1 MKLGNKIRKYRQ
13 LNDMSQKELGMKVG
27 FSATTADS
35 RIRKYESDA
44 MAPKADIRAKIA
56 EALNIDLEAI
66 SDIDVSSF
74 TDIMYVLFEL
84 EEEYGL
90 KIEKKDGKTYIVL
103 DDSNKDL
110 EPLISFLT
118 VWKGKADDLAN
129 DSRRTEEEKMQAK
142 HEYDVWKSHF
152 ATDINDYYA
161 KKEKEIT
168 DYYKKSV
175 SSYKGKYAETTSDI
189 VRLLRKIVE
198 SGLSLSTKTKHIQ
211 YGMLANGFTFRANE
225 LLNPPTDESKKLFSQ
240 FLAELEHFKA
250 LGADVY
256 TDVQIPDGSFTITYY
271 IVISSF
277 SLIVSHINDF
287 LRHYATIQDQ
297 SEFSKEAFE
306 DSFEVDL
313 ETFNNNIEYEIKNSP
328 HLADN

>member
-90 KIEKKDGKTYIVL
+90 KIEKKDGKTSIVL

-152 ATDINDYYA
+152 ATDIND
-161 KKEKEIT
+161 
-168 DYYKKSV
+168 
-175 SSYKGKYAETTSDI
+175 
-189 VRLLRKIVE
+189 
-198 SGLSLSTKTKHIQ
+198 
-211 YGMLANGFTFRANE
+211 
-225 LLNPPTDESKKLFSQ
+225 
-240 FLAELEHFKA
+240 
-250 LGADVY
+250 
-256 TDVQIPDGSFTITYY
+256 
-271 IVISSF
+271 
-277 SLIVSHINDF
+277 
-287 LRHYATIQDQ
+287 
-297 SEFSKEAFE
+297 
-306 DSFEVDL
+306 
-313 ETFNNNIEYEIKNSP
+313 
-328 HLADN
+328 

>member
-13 LNDMSQKELGMKVG
+13 LNEMSQKELGMKVG
-27 FSATTADS
+27 FSAATADS

-44 MAPKADIRAKIA
+44 MAPKADIRSKIA
-56 EALNIDLEAI
+56 EALNIDIEAI
-66 SDIDVSSF
+66 SDIDISSF
-74 TDIMYVLFEL
+74 VDIMYVLFEL

-90 KIEKKDGKTYIVL
+90 KIEKKDGKTSIVF
-103 DDSNKDL
+103 DDDNRDL

-129 DSRRTEEEKMQAK
+129 DSRRTEEENDQAK
-142 HEYDVWKSHF
+142 YEYDIWKSHF
-152 ATDINDYYA
+152 ASDIRDYYR
-161 KKEKEIT
+161 KKENEISSF
-168 DYYKKSV
+168 YKKSV
-175 SSYKGKYAETTSDI
+175 SAYKGKPAETTSDI

-225 LLNPPTDESKKLFSQ
+225 LLNPPSDESKKLFAQ

-271 IVISSF
+271 IIISSF
-277 SLIVSHINDF
+277 SLIVSHINAF
-287 LRHYATIQDQ
+287 LRHYATRSDL
-297 SEFSKEAFE
+297 SEFAIEDFE
-306 DSFEVDL
+306 DSFALDL
-313 ETFNNNIEYEIKNSP
+313 DRFNNNIEYEIKNSP
-328 HLADN
+328 HLEHI